1 MASDVQLEREAVAT
15 GFECVAVRFLAFE
28 ESPII
33 LANEM
38 SRARREGWQAGGRVR
53 DTTPQ

>member
-1 MASDVQLEREAVAT
+1 VQLEREAVAT